1 VVPHCI
7 PRRNPNPIPRNT
19 HPPSP
24 PTQIMASF
32 QNDPEVVAQ
41 LQEVRKRA
49 QKVAEIKVGPS
60 MIG

>member
-1 VVPHCI
+1 
-7 PRRNPNPIPRNT
+7 
-19 HPPSP
+19 
-24 PTQIMASF
+24 MASF